1 MRARWPWPARRREH
15 GRRTRVRRS
24 TQSGGQTAF
33 DRVPQDLLAVPS
45 TWPSAAD
52 MFRRLLIPD
61 EQSRAARSVEWF
73 GWMIMAFGVIILN
86 APYFTART
94 LHLPALETQ
103 GANYLRL
110 AGLLVSG
117 LGML

>member
-1 MRARWPWPARRREH
+1 M
-15 GRRTRVRRS
+15 T
-24 TQSGGQTAF
+24 
-33 DRVPQDLLAVPS
+33 S

-52 MFRRLLIPD
+52 MFRRLVIPD

-73 GWMIMAFGVIILN
+73 GWMIMAFGVVILN
-86 APYFTART
+86 APYFTARS
-94 LHLPALETQ
+94 LHLPALEEQ

-117 LGML
+117 LGMLYIAAGRLNSTKFAFASMLD